1 MRECTHL
8 EQVVEH
14 GARALPH
21 EHEETS
27 EVDGDADRGERHD
40 DIPAKVIKEFKCGAE
55 TLG

>member
-1 MRECTHL
+1 M
-8 EQVVEH
+8 EH